1 MLMTQLWR
9 MFPLD
14 DGVEPART
22 TRKWS
27 IPFPWRPLHEP
38 GRIEDWPE
46 MVLTVQRG
54 AELRDCHPCIKGFEV
69 YSQKLRRAIE
79 SALLPVDE
87 VQWLPVTLIHGDH
100 SQPRWVC
107 NPLFGPEAID
117 QERTKRIDTTDAPF
131 PMQSITSAVYDLAK
145 IGGHQIFKYPYGS
158 IPVVTDRV
166 KGAIEKAGCTG
177 IQFEPT
183 PSVDRRA

>member
-1 MLMTQLWR
+1 MTQLWR

-14 DGVEPART
+14 EGVELART

-27 IPFPWRPLHEP
+27 IPFPWDGIQRP
-38 GRIEDWPE
+38 GRVDDWSE
-46 MVLTVQRG
+46 LELKV
-54 AELRDCHPCIKGFEV
+54 ASHADLRDCHPCIKGFEV

-117 QERTKRIDTTDAPF
+117 QQRTKRIDTTDAPF
-131 PMQSITSAVYDLAK
+131 PMESITSAVYDLAK
-145 IGGHQIFKYPYGS
+145 IGGHQILKYPYGS
-158 IPVVTDRV
+158 KPVVTDHVRQT
-166 KGAIEKAGCTG
+166 IEAAGCTG
-177 IQFEPT
+177 IQWERT
-183 PSVDRRA
+183 PAVDGRS